1 MYRICKRFGFEAAH
15 HLPGLPSSHKC
26 SRPHGHSY
34 TVQVSLTA
42 EELTETGFVV
52 DFAELS
58 VLGRYLQG
66 TFDHRD
72 LNEVLDVPPTSE
84 NLARLIFGWCT
95 ENLDLPSGVSV
106 ESVRVSETTST
117 YAEYTPGLP

>member
-15 HLPGLPSSHKC
+15 HLPGLPPDHKC

-34 TVQVSLTA
+34 TVEVSLIA
-42 EELTETGFVV
+42 EELDETGFVV

-58 VLGRYLQG
+58 VVGRYLKD

-84 NLARLIFGWCT
+84 NLARLIFRWCR
-95 ENLDLPSGVSV
+95 ENIPLPSEVSV
-106 ESVRVSETTST
+106 ALVRVAETTST
-117 YAEYTPGLP
+117 YAEYAPGLR